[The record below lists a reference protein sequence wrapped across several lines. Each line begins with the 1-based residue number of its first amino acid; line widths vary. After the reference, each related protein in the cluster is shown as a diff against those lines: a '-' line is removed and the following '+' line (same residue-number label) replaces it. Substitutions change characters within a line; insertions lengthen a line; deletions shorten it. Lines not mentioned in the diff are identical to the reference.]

1 MDTPEA
7 ARVMEAEVAEA
18 PSEEEKAEAAP
29 AEIQKDAT
37 LYAHM
42 NGTVV
47 PMEEVQDEAFAECI
61 LGKGVAIEPDEGKLY
76 CPADGT
82 VDNVFDT
89 KHAIGIV
96 TDDGT
101 ELLLHIGINT
111 VQLNGKHFTIHVEQD
126 QTVKKGDL
134 LISFDMDAIRAE
146 GYLLTTPMIVCNT
159 DDYSEVKPLLSG
171 GKISAGTALLE
182 VKG

>member
-18 PSEEEKAEAAP
+18 PAEEKADSAP
-29 AEIQKDAT
+29 AEKQKDAT

-47 PMEEVQDEAFAECI
+47 PMEDVEDEAFAECI
-61 LGKGVAIEPDEGKLY
+61 PGEGVAVEPDEGKLY

-82 VDNVFDT
+82 VDNVFDA
-89 KHAIGIV
+89 KHAIGII
-96 TDDGT
+96 TDAGT

-111 VQLNGKHFTIHVEQD
+111 VQLNGKHFRSTSEQ
-126 QTVKKGDL
+126 
-134 LISFDMDAIRAE
+134 LIDNHLDMFIK
-146 GYLLTTPMIVCNT
+146 L
-159 DDYSEVKPLLSG
+159 
-171 GKISAGTALLE
+171 
-182 VKG
+182 

>member
-18 PSEEEKAEAAP
+18 PAEEKAASAP
-29 AEIQKDAT
+29 AEKQKDAT

-47 PMEEVQDEAFAECI
+47 PMEDVEDEAFAECI
-61 LGKGVAIEPDEGKLY
+61 LGEGVAVEPDEGKLY

-82 VDNVFDT
+82 G
-89 KHAIGIV
+89 A
-96 TDDGT
+96 

-111 VQLNGKHFTIHVEQD
+111 VQLNGKHFTVHVEQD
-126 QTVKKGDL
+126 QPVKKGDL
-134 LISFDMDAIRAE
+134 LISFDMDAIKAE